1 MNLRLQ
7 YIIISIFFIGSVK
20 SQELKCNVRVTYP
33 QIAGT
38 SVQVYKTMQKDLY
51 EFMNSTKWTKNVFDN
66 NERIECAIVI
76 NISSKS
82 GNKFVSTLQVQSNRP
97 IYGTSYQ
104 SPLMNLKE
112 DDDMFDFEYIENQNI
127 EYSEN
132 RHSSNLLSVLAYYAY
147 IIIGMDYDSFSSEG
161 GTEYFQKAQRIVN
174 NAQSSTN
181 KGWKA
186 FEAKKQDNRYFL
198 VENLLNRRYSSIR
211 RGMYRYHRLGLDR
224 MADRLEA
231 GRTEIAESLRYLQRV
246 FRTNKNLYLTKV
258 ILDSKSNEIV
268 DVFSGSFAAEKTKVF
283 NIMKE
288 IDQIHLSKYEKM
300 IKTK

>member
-7 YIIISIFFIGSVK
+7 YIIISIFFISSIK
-20 SQELKCNVRVTYP
+20 SQELNCNVRVTYP

-51 EFMNSTKWTKNVFDN
+51 EFMNSTKWTKNVFNN
-66 NERIECAIVI
+66 NERIQCAIII
-76 NISSKS
+76 NVTSKS
-82 GNKFVSTLQVQSNRP
+82 GNNFVSTIQVQSNRP
-97 IYGTSYQ
+97 VYGTSYQ
-104 SPLMNLKE
+104 SPLLNLKE
-112 DDDMFDFEYIENQNI
+112 DDDDFDFEYIENQNI
-127 EYSEN
+127 EFSEN
-132 RHSSNLLSVLAYYAY
+132 RHGSNLLSVMAFYAY
-147 IIIGMDYDSFSSEG
+147 IIIGMDYDTFSSEG

-198 VENLLNRRYSSIR
+198 VENLLNSRYGAIR

-224 MADRLEA
+224 MGDRLEA
-231 GRTEIAESLRYLQRV
+231 GRTEIAESLRYLQKV
-246 FRTNKNLYLTKV
+246 YRTNKNLYLTKV
-258 ILDSKSNEIV
+258 VLDAKSNEIV
-268 DVFSGSFAAEKTKVF
+268 DIFSGSFAAEKNKVY

-288 IDQIHLSKYEKM
+288 IDQIHLSKYEKL
-300 IKTK
+300 IKNK